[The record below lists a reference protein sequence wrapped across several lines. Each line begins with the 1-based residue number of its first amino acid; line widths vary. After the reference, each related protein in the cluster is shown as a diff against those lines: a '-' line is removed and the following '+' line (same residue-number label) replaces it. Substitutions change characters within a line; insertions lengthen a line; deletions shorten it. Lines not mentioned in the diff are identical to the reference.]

1 MLWLSGAHLH
11 HGNSL
16 IVPIARSKI
25 FPPRRQ
31 QKAANDVPRKKG
43 ARSKGSLDG
52 GSLASLS
59 GKNLALDVL
68 APVANLFY
76 SLLHRCSRF
85 SGLARLVA
93 DLIILP
99 ACHPSLIL
107 LTPSAGL
114 LL

>member
-1 MLWLSGAHLH
+1 MLWPSGAHLH

-16 IVPIARSKI
+16 IVPTARSKI
-25 FPPRRQ
+25 PRRQ

-85 SGLARLVA
+85 SGLARFVA